1 MSALILNEATLS
13 FIGIGVQP
21 PRPSWGLM
29 ISESFQFLQSHPYLV
44 VVPATALSVTV
55 VSFNLLGETLSEW
68 LDPKLRQRTR

>member
-1 MSALILNEATLS
+1 
-13 FIGIGVQP
+13 
-21 PRPSWGLM
+21 M